1 MRRILIITTLVL
13 AISAASFAVDA
24 RIESVTGSVQILN
37 GDGVWE
43 QGAAGMVVQSGYTIA
58 TGFNSTASV
67 SMGDST
73 LIVSPV
79 SRLTI
84 DELTRVNG
92 TISTDLFLHLGR
104 VRAEVHSAEGLK
116 NDFRLRSTASTASV
130 RGTEF
135 EYDGKNLYVDEG
147 DVALTNLIGQAHSVR
162 EGQQSSAYRFEPIES
177 VTARFEERSTADM
190 SVDPLLN

>member
-1 MRRILIITTLVL
+1 MRRLLLVIALVFTITAV
-13 AISAASFAVDA
+13 SFAVDA
-24 RIESVTGSVQILN
+24 RVRSVTGVVSVINSEGSSGPATEGMLL
-37 GDGVWE
+37 E
-43 QGAAGMVVQSGYTIA
+43 AGSVIS
-58 TGFNSTASV
+58 TGFGSRASIE
-67 SMGDST
+67 MGGST
-73 LIVSPV
+73 LIVNPV

-84 DELTRVNG
+84 EELTQVNG
-92 TISTDLFLHLGR
+92 TVSTQLFLHLGR
-104 VRAEVHSAEGLK
+104 VRAEVHSADGLK

-135 EYDGKNLYVDEG
+135 EYDGTNLYVDEG

-162 EGQQSSAYRFEPIES
+162 EGQQSSAYRFDPIES

>member
-1 MRRILIITTLVL
+1 MRRLLLVIALVFTITAV
-13 AISAASFAVDA
+13 SFAVEA
-24 RIESVTGSVQILN
+24 RVRSVTGVVSVIN
-37 GDGVWE
+37 SEGSSE
-43 QGAAGMVVQSGYTIA
+43 PASEGMLLEEGSVIS
-58 TGFNSTASV
+58 TGFGSRASIE
-67 SMGDST
+67 MGGST
-73 LIVSPV
+73 LIVNPV

-84 DELTRVNG
+84 EELTQVNG
-92 TISTDLFLHLGR
+92 TVSTQLFLHLGR
-104 VRAEVHSAEGLK
+104 VRAEVHSADGLK

-135 EYDGKNLYVDEG
+135 EYDGTNLYVDEG

-162 EGQQSSAYRFEPIES
+162 EGQQSSAYRFDPIES

>member
-1 MRRILIITTLVL
+1 MRRTLLIITLVL
-13 AISAASFAVDA
+13 AVSAMSFAVDA
-24 RIESVTGSVQILN
+24 RIQSVTGSVYIMN
-37 GDGVWE
+37 GDGVWDE
-43 QGAAGMVVQSGYTIA
+43 GVEGMIVQPGYTVS
-58 TGFNSTASV
+58 TGFDSTASI

-92 TISTDLFLHLGR
+92 TVSTDLFLHLGR

-162 EGQQSSAYRFEPIES
+162 EGQESSAYRFEPIES

>member
-1 MRRILIITTLVL
+1 MRRLLLVIALVFTITAV
-13 AISAASFAVDA
+13 SFAVDA
-24 RIESVTGSVQILN
+24 RVRSVTGVVSVINSEGSSEPATEGMLL
-37 GDGVWE
+37 E
-43 QGAAGMVVQSGYTIA
+43 AGSVIS
-58 TGFNSTASV
+58 TGFGSRASIE
-67 SMGDST
+67 MGGST
-73 LIVSPV
+73 LIVNPV

-84 DELTRVNG
+84 EELTQVNG
-92 TISTDLFLHLGR
+92 TVSTQLFLHLGR
-104 VRAEVHSAEGLK
+104 VRAEVHSADGLK

-135 EYDGKNLYVDEG
+135 EYDGTNLYVDEG

-162 EGQQSSAYRFEPIES
+162 EGQQSSAYRFDPIES

>member
-1 MRRILIITTLVL
+1 MRRTLL
-13 AISAASFAVDA
+13 AIGLAVMISTLSFSVEA
-24 RIESVTGSVQILN
+24 RLQSITGSVYILN
-37 GDGVWE
+37 GEGIWE
-43 QGAAGMVVQSGYTIA
+43 PGSVGMALGSGDTIS
-58 TGFNSTASV
+58 TGFGSTASIE
-67 SMGDST
+67 MGDSM
-73 LIVSPV
+73 LRVDPV
-79 SRLTI
+79 SRLTVE
-84 DELTRVNG
+84 ELTRVNG
-92 TISTDLFLHLGR
+92 TISTQLYLHLGR
-104 VRAEVHSAEGLK
+104 IRAEVHSAEGLK

-177 VTARFEERSTADM
+177 VTAQFEERSTADL